1 MGFLFFVIVLAIIV
15 VVGGILGNKRDQ
27 EKKAAEQKEHDRV
40 TMETVALLKRDLD
53 EKNEENNQR
62 MDAWKEWHENHA
74 DLGAPT
80 TYVGFSTLNGWP
92 WERQHVNLIFDDR
105 KSPDNQL
112 DDVLNGD
119 ACMIPYHV
127 PDFRDCA
134 LFFKDA
140 RTAFIGGRFFNPEE
154 IRFVKSRTDKELG
167 QIVVTITTTNLD
179 CPTFTMEF
187 DKENRDAVDEL
198 KAAINAFK
206 LLPQ

>member
-1 MGFLFFVIVLAIIV
+1 MGLLAFVALIAIVIII
-15 VVGGILGNKRDQ
+15 GGYLSIQKDKEN
-27 EKKAAEQKEHDRV
+27 KAAEQKERDRE
-40 TMETVALLKRDLD
+40 TLETVSLIKRDLE
-53 EKNEENNQR
+53 EKNEANNQR

-74 DLGAPT
+74 DLGVPT
-80 TYVGFSTLNGWP
+80 TYVGFSILEGWP
-92 WERQHVNLIFDDR
+92 WERKHVNLIFDDR

-119 ACMIPYHV
+119 ACLIPYLV

-154 IRFVKSRTDKELG
+154 IRFVKSRTDKEND
-167 QIVVTITTTNLD
+167 QIIVTVTTTSLD

-187 DKENRDAVDEL
+187 GKDDRDDVDEL